1 MNDFITKFN
10 NIPPVQRVIILII
23 IVLGLGIGSWFV
35 LLEPIQQDIKKQEA
49 AQSRLNE
56 QVETQKQQIDKMA
69 EVEATL
75 ARIQRQLRDA
85 KDKLPENAEIPRLLR
100 DIYNQAKTAGL
111 EIVSFKRLPDSEK
124 QYYTEIPVEM
134 RFVGSY
140 DELANFF
147 YYVGRMDRIVNSSQ
161 IKLTRK
167 EKGFGGSGNLEVEA
181 LATTFRYKN
190 PKTAAVAPTKGA
202 APKKKA
208 PKKN

>member
-1 MNDFITKFN
+1 MNDYITKFN
-10 NIPPVQRVIILII
+10 NVPPTQRVV
-23 IVLGLGIGSWFV
+23 VLV
-35 LLEPIQQDIKKQEA
+35 LLIAGLSVVFYMLLLDPVLQDIDKQDKRLS
-49 AQSRLNE
+49 QLNE

-69 EVEATL
+69 EIEATL

-85 KDKLPENAEIPRLLR
+85 KDKLPEKAEIPRLLR

-111 EIVSFKRLPDSEK
+111 EIVSFKRMPDSEQ

-161 IKLTRK
+161 IQLKRVD
-167 EKGFGGSGNLEVEA
+167 KGFGGSGNLEVEA

-190 PKTAAVAPTKGA
+190 PAPA
-202 APKKKA
+202 APAKA
-208 PKKN
+208 SKTKPKN